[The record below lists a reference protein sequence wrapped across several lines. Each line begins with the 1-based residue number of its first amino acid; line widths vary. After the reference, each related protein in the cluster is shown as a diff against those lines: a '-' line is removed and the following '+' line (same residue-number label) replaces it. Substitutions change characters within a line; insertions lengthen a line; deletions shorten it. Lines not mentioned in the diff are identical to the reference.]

1 MSLESVIRTA
11 ELEVGKT
18 EFPAGSNNV
27 LYNTIYYGREV
38 SGDKYPWCVT
48 FLWWVFSEAG
58 ESKAFFNGGKTAS
71 CTRLMELY
79 KAEGRWFTDG
89 NYQRGDI
96 PIMTFNKKREVQ
108 HCGLILGKA
117 TGGGWLTVEGNTSP
131 GMEGSQD
138 RGGSVALKTRHD
150 VNILGCCRPNYAAEP
165 EVVDDWS
172 HHHAAEA
179 IRWGIEMG
187 LLHGYPD
194 GTIRPDENVPLWR
207 LMTILKRYDE
217 DRFGGE

>member
-108 HCGLILGKA
+108 HCGLILGRSE
-117 TGGGWLTVEGNTSP
+117 GGGWLTVEGNTSP

-138 RGGSVALKTRHD
+138 RGGSVALKTRPD

-165 EVVDDWS
+165 ETKDDITGHW
-172 HHHAAEA
+172 AEKA
-179 IRWGIEMG
+179 IRRCIERG
-187 LLHGYPD
+187 LLRGYPD
-194 GTIRPDENVPLWR
+194 GSFQPDKPVTRAELAV
-207 LMTILKRYDE
+207 ILDRME
-217 DRFGGE
+217 DDMK